1 MAQTRRLSLE
11 AGMYVGSVGG
21 GLLLWELAA
30 RGVPTIV
37 IAPPSAVLSHMAKHS
52 VDLQLPG
59 LLARSLGHM
68 IVGFL
73 LAAAVALPLGF
84 LIGRSKWV
92 RKAFDPVVNAL
103 FAVPSVAFV
112 PFLII
117 WFGLFFEARVALV
130 FLMCVFDMLIAVSAG
145 ARNVEKRLVDVGRSF
160 GAGRLDMWRLV
171 LLPASLPF
179 IFTATRI
186 GLVRAVTA
194 MITAELFFAS
204 VNLGSYL
211 KAATNR
217 FDSAAVLAV
226 LLLLCLVGLLLQ
238 EAMRWLEGR
247 VIPWH
252 VRET

>member
-1 MAQTRRLSLE
+1 
-11 AGMYVGSVGG
+11 
-21 GLLLWELAA
+21 
-30 RGVPTIV
+30 
-37 IAPPSAVLSHMAKHS
+37 
-52 VDLQLPG
+52 
-59 LLARSLGHM
+59 
-68 IVGFL
+68 
-73 LAAAVALPLGF
+73 
-84 LIGRSKWV
+84 
-92 RKAFDPVVNAL
+92 
-103 FAVPSVAFV
+103 
-112 PFLII
+112 
-117 WFGLFFEARVALV
+117 
-130 FLMCVFDMLIAVSAG
+130 
-145 ARNVEKRLVDVGRSF
+145 
-160 GAGRLDMWRLV
+160 MWRLV
-171 LLPASLPF
+171 LLPGSLPF